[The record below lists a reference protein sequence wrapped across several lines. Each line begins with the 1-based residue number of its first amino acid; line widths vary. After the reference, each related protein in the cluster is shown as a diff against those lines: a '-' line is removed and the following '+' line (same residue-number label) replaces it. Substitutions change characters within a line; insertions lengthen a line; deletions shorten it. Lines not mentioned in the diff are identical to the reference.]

1 MYKDYPKFAWFAVF
15 LALVLPFGAAFSVD
29 RWSGPEDQI
38 GVIIPLLMWEVWVI
52 RLIALPNDSSFLGSL
67 RFVLFF
73 ISCVLANHWRPNGS
87 AADLLYDTRY
97 VCGLVAL
104 SGFVGWTFAD
114 NENRVLGFSFERKF
128 VIVVVTIA
136 FLIGFNHLYINA
148 DDQDF
153 AVLMDVVFCAAL
165 ANFVPFIPME
175 GEEKTLVRIAL
186 GTVSFAISVG
196 FATLAAPD
204 ASIWGVAVG
213 LLVSSITIFGIR
225 ATFWRR

>member
-1 MYKDYPKFAWFAVF
+1 MYKDYPKFAWFVVF
-15 LALVLPFGAAFSVD
+15 AALVLSFGAAYAAD

-38 GVIIPLLMWEVWVI
+38 GVIISLLLFEMAMI
-52 RLIALPNDSSFLGSL
+52 RLVVMPNDTSFLGTL
-67 RFVLFF
+67 RFVLFS

-104 SGFVGWTFAD
+104 SGFAGWVFEAK
-114 NENRVLGFSFERKF
+114 ENRVLGFSFDRNF
-128 VIVVVTIA
+128 VGVVVTIA
-136 FLIGFNHLYINA
+136 FLIGFNHFFINA

-165 ANFVPFIPME
+165 ANIVFFIPME
-175 GEEKTLVRIAL
+175 GEEKTLVRVAL
-186 GTVSFAISVG
+186 GSISFAIYIG
-196 FATLAAPD
+196 FFIHPSD

-213 LLVSSITIFGIR
+213 LLVSSITVFGIR